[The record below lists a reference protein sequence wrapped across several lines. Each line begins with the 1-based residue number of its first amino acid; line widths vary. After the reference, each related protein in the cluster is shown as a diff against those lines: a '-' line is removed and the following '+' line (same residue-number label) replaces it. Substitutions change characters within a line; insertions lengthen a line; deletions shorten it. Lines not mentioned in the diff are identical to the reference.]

1 MLFNTAL
8 GRKLN
13 LFIIISFFLFNHCT
27 GTYYGVPGSAVYSR
41 SEAVARL
48 NKALVLKT
56 AACGANDKNTSAVY
70 AVISQSASKT
80 LDGAYYTK
88 KDIDACEK
96 YIYVSGCSTYFIPCK
111 VSSKEFLE
119 SGPYFQGGF

>member
-1 MLFNTAL
+1 MLFNSPVI
-8 GRKLN
+8 RKRN
-13 LFIIISFFLFNHCT
+13 LFIIISFFLFSHCT
-27 GTYYGVPGSAVYSR
+27 GTYYGVSGSAVYSR
-41 SEAVARL
+41 NEAVAKL

-56 AACGANDKNTSAVY
+56 AACGANEKNSSAVY

-96 YIYVSGCSTYFIPCK
+96 YIYFSGCSTYYIPCK